1 MAVTVSFTRATPAG
15 FANAMLAHRQSIL
28 SNHRRMTKRI
38 HRAEWILP
46 ISSPPIR
53 NGAVV
58 TENDQIVFVGTAVEA
73 NSRSEFGSAEDRN
86 FGRAAILPGFVNT
99 HSHLELTVMR
109 GFLEDLPFRDWII
122 KLTRTKYQQLTID
135 DLKASAL
142 LGAAEAIR
150 AGVTTLADTGDT
162 VSAFEALLESGLRG
176 IAYREVFGPN
186 PLDAAA
192 SMAGLQEKIEDMRA
206 RETALVPAGV
216 SPHAPYTVSGN
227 LFRLV
232 GEYASRDSLDVCI
245 HAAESGSELEMM
257 MVGTGEFADG
267 LKSRGIEWGA
277 PGISTIGYLESLGVL
292 ESSPLLVHCVTVG
305 SKDIESI
312 SSHRARVAHCPK
324 SNAKLGH
331 GVAPLTAMIEAGVN
345 VGLGTDSVASNNRCD
360 MIEEARF
367 CGLIHRAASGDFNNP
382 TAEQLLRLATLD
394 GARTLRLDH
403 AIGSL
408 EAGKQAD
415 LIAIDLTGS
424 HNTPVHDPISTI
436 VFSAVGSDVVYTEV
450 AGRVLFERDLKTL
463 DESAIR
469 GRVNATQQRIQ

>member
-1 MAVTVSFTRATPAG
+1 
-15 FANAMLAHRQSIL
+15 
-28 SNHRRMTKRI
+28 MTTRI

-58 TENDQIVFVGTAVEA
+58 TDDDRIVFVGTQVEA
-73 NSRSEFGSAEDRN
+73 DSRIEFRDAESMS

-109 GFLEDLPFRDWII
+109 GFLEDLPFRDWIL
-122 KLTRTKYQQLTID
+122 KLTRTKYEQLTSD
-135 DLKASAL
+135 DLRASAL
-142 LGAAEAIR
+142 LGACEAIR

-186 PLDAAA
+186 PGDAAT
-192 SMAGLQEKIEDMRA
+192 SLAGLKEKIDDMRA
-206 RETALVPAGV
+206 RQNALVGVGV

-232 GEYASRDSLDVCI
+232 AEYASSDSLDVCI
-245 HAAESGSELEMM
+245 HAAESRAEQEMM
-257 MVGTGEFADG
+257 MTGIGEFADG
-267 LKSRGIEWGA
+267 LRRRGIEWDA
-277 PGISTIGYLESLGVL
+277 PGASTISYLESLGVL
-292 ESSPLLVHCVTVG
+292 ETGPLLVHCVTVG
-305 SKDIESI
+305 SKDIASI

-331 GVAPLTAMIEAGVN
+331 GIAPLTAMIEAGVT

-367 CGLIHRAASGDFNNP
+367 CGLIHRTVLADFKEP
-382 TAEQLLRLATLD
+382 SAEQLLRLATLD
-394 GARTLRLDH
+394 GARALRLDH

-415 LIAIDLTGS
+415 LIAIDLTRN
-424 HNTPVHDPISTI
+424 HNAPVHDPVSAI
-436 VFSAVGSDVVYTEV
+436 VFSATAVDVLFNAV
-450 AGRVLFERDLKTL
+450 AGRVLFDRELKTL
-463 DESAIR
+463 HEAELQ
-469 GRVNATQQRIQ
+469 GRVNAALTRMH